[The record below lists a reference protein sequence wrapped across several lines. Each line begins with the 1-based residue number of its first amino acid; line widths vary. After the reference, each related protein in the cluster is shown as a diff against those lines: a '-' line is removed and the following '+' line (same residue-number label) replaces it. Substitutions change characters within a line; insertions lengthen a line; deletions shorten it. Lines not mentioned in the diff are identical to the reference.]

1 MIRYFDQYICKPS
14 MSSILL
20 KLSGTLW
27 EGGNTFHHHQIIK
40 QVHRQE
46 TKIVAGSNKAEK
58 FKP

>member
-1 MIRYFDQYICKPS
+1 

-27 EGGNTFHHHQIIK
+27 EGGNTFYHHQTFK

-46 TKIVAGSNKAEK
+46 TKIVANIYKA
-58 FKP
+58 